1 MGECDPVIF
10 HNVDQ
15 SVFDCIKKKLSDAGT
30 PVPSGN
36 CGRITGLGVTA
47 NFSWDGASNLIIHVT
62 EKPWIVSS
70 ETVIGKI
77 CDFVNS
83 CGGTRQ

>member
-1 MGECDPVIF
+1 MGGCDPVTF
-10 HNVDQ
+10 HNVDK

-30 PVPSGN
+30 PAPSGN
-36 CGRITGLGVTA
+36 RGRMTGLGITA
-47 NFSWDGASNLIIHVT
+47 DFSWDGVSNLMIHVT

-77 CDFVNS
+77 TDFVNS
-83 CGGTRQ
+83 CGGNR